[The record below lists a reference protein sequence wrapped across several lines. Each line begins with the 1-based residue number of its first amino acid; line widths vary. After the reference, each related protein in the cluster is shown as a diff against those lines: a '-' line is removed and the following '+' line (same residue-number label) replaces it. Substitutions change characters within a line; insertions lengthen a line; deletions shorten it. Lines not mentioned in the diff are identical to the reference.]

1 MTDLAA
7 RLRSLGLTLTADT
20 LADVIALATKKR
32 WGPTELLEY
41 VADIEDKERA
51 KRGLEGRTRRSKL
64 ERFKLMADFDWNWPK
79 EVDRPLVNACLG
91 LEFLDDHRNVV
102 LVSPQG
108 LGKTMIAKNIAHQA
122 ILTGHSVLF
131 ITAANLM
138 LDLGAQESSRALER
152 RLQYYAKIG
161 LLIID
166 EVGFL
171 AFDNR
176 NADLLFQVVS
186 RRYEKKSLVLTTNL
200 LFADWHTIFPNAT
213 CATALI
219 DRVVHHA
226 DVISIK
232 GESYRMRE
240 AENEAKKRAAKRPK
254 PKEPP
259 KTAKH

>member
-1 MTDLAA
+1 
-7 RLRSLGLTLTADT
+7 
-20 LADVIALATKKR
+20 
-32 WGPTELLEY
+32 
-41 VADIEDKERA
+41 
-51 KRGLEGRTRRSKL
+51 
-64 ERFKLMADFDWNWPK
+64 
-79 EVDRPLVNACLG
+79 
-91 LEFLDDHRNVV
+91 
-102 LVSPQG
+102 
-108 LGKTMIAKNIAHQA
+108 
-122 ILTGHSVLF
+122 
-131 ITAANLM
+131 M

-176 NADLLFQVVS
+176 NADLLFQVIS

-200 LFADWHTIFPNAT
+200 LFSDWHTIFPNAT

-240 AENEAKKRAAKRPK
+240 AENDAKKRAAKRPK
-254 PKEPP
+254 PKEPS
-259 KTAKH
+259 KTNHCTQFHAARGTIVSPRAVQICADLQACQHQSPPRCLSRTWNGVGTLEPTGTTISPRT